1 MAFME
6 LAAKIGLD
14 SSSFSAGINKA
25 KSSVASLRSSI
36 GSSVGS
42 QVGGMLGVAAIVAYA
57 KSTVDLGGKISDT
70 STRLGIS
77 AEELQRWTFAATQTG
92 ASAENITSFFE
103 KLAIAKS
110 KALAG
115 DKAAIASFKALGVSM
130 DDLKNKRIAD
140 LAIQVGQTVQGG
152 DVQALSPSLMAVGG
166 KGAGA
171 LIPAFKS
178 DFENVMAS
186 APVMSNESV
195 AKLDEAGD
203 AMDKMMLQLR
213 GPMAEA
219 LTTLVP
225 IIQSA
230 VDGFNGIV
238 AVLKDLAGPTV
249 TAWMNTFSKL
259 SSGKLPSFKD
269 LMNLIPFTASIGF
282 ATGDNKM
289 TNLEK
294 YGKDI
299 RDRETEA
306 ADAEFFAKK
315 AADKKAKDKAKAM
328 KELDVAEKVKPTVLA
343 PLLAV
348 APTIRD
354 SLANI
359 GGFTMAQNREVL
371 DVQKDQLSTLE
382 KIAENT
388 DKLKDVPKPVDD
400 GL

>member
-14 SSSFSAGINKA
+14 ASSFSAGINKA

-42 QVGGMLGVAAIVAYA
+42 QVGGMLGVASIIAYA

-70 STRLGIS
+70 SARLGIS

-92 ASAENITSFFE
+92 GSAENITSFFE
-103 KLAIAKS
+103 KLAVAKA

-130 DDLKNKRIAD
+130 DDLKKKKVAD
-140 LAIQVGQTVQGG
+140 LAVQVGKTMQTGNVE
-152 DVQALSPSLMAVGG
+152 DLLPSLREVGG
-166 KGAGA
+166 RGVGA

-186 APVMSNESV
+186 APVMSNEAV
-195 AKLDEAGD
+195 AKMDDAGDKIDEA
-203 AMDKMMLQLR
+203 MLRLR
-213 GPMAEA
+213 VPMAELLAA
-219 LTTLVP
+219 LTPL
-225 IIQSA
+225 IEFF
-230 VDGFNGIV
+230 VDGVRMII
-238 AVLKDLAGPTV
+238 AVLKDAGDTFMAVGADLLA
-249 TAWMNTFSKL
+249 M
-259 SSGKLPSFKD
+259 GKLDFSFSASKAAIAKD
-269 LMNLIPFTASIGF
+269 AAEGGN
-282 ATGDNKM
+282 
-289 TNLEK
+289 NLEK
-294 YGKDI
+294 LITQKGEEMAAEEARAAAKAALKAAGPAAP
-299 RDRETEA
+299 TPEA
-306 ADAEFFAKK
+306 A
-315 AADKKAKDKAKAM
+315 AA
-328 KELDVAEKVKPTVLA
+328 VATKTKPE
-343 PLLAV
+343 PLPPI

-388 DKLKDVPKPVDD
+388 DKLKDVPEPVDD

>member
-57 KSTVDLGGKISDT
+57 KSTIDLGGKISDT
-70 STRLGIS
+70 SARLGIS

-92 ASAENITSFFE
+92 SSAEDITSFFE
-103 KLAIAKS
+103 KLAIAKA

-130 DDLKNKRIAD
+130 DDLKKKKVAD
-140 LAIQVGQTVQGG
+140 LAVQVGKTMQTGNVEE
-152 DVQALSPSLMAVGG
+152 LLPSLMSVGG
-166 KGAGA
+166 KSASA
-171 LIPAFKS
+171 LIPAFKG
-178 DFENVMAS
+178 DFENAMAS
-186 APVMSNESV
+186 APVMSNEAV
-195 AKLDEAGD
+195 AKMDDAGDKIDEA
-203 AMDKMMLQLR
+203 MLRLR
-213 GPMAEA
+213 VPMAELLAA
-219 LTTLVP
+219 LTPLITFF
-225 IIQSA
+225 
-230 VDGFNGIV
+230 VDGVRMII
-238 AVLKDLAGPTV
+238 AVLKDAGDTFMAIGSDLLAMAKLDFSFSNSKASMAKDAAEGNNLDKLITQKSEEMAAEEARAAAKAALKAAGPAAPT
-249 TAWMNTFSKL
+249 
-259 SSGKLPSFKD
+259 P
-269 LMNLIPFTASIGF
+269 
-282 ATGDNKM
+282 
-289 TNLEK
+289 
-294 YGKDI
+294 
-299 RDRETEA
+299 EA
-306 ADAEFFAKK
+306 A
-315 AADKKAKDKAKAM
+315 AA
-328 KELDVAEKVKPTVLA
+328 VAVATKTKPE
-343 PLLAV
+343 PLPPI

-388 DKLKDVPKPVDD
+388 DKLKDVPEQFDD